1 MPLLDIQTSPD
12 CQWGLWRT
20 EETWTELL
28 AGLTRRDAYRPFLDG
43 VRSDGRR
50 AEWLAVRALL
60 RAMLGDPE
68 PIVAYRPEGDPYLPD
83 RPDLHVSFTHTRGY
97 AAAICAC
104 TSAVGIDIERPT
116 PRILRLRNR
125 FLNTDELD
133 LLGAAH
139 SDDIVSL
146 TLCWSAKESAF
157 KMLRLRSADW
167 LRDVRLVAFDPA
179 VGLLR
184 LREHLTPRT
193 DTFTIR
199 CSIAADYVLTWGCEG

>member
-1 MPLLDIQTSPD
+1 MPLLDVHTSLD

-104 TSAVGIDIERPT
+104 TPAVGIDIERPT
-116 PRILRLRNR
+116 PRILRLRDR

-133 LLGAAH
+133 LLGAAP
-139 SDDIVSL
+139 SAGAPRSRPSKCSVCGRPTGCATCASL
-146 TLCWSAKESAF
+146 PSIPPSVCSASANTS
-157 KMLRLRSADW
+157 RPAPTPSRS
-167 LRDVRLVAFDPA
+167 VAQSP
-179 VGLLR
+179 
-184 LREHLTPRT
+184 LTM
-193 DTFTIR
+193 
-199 CSIAADYVLTWGCEG
+199 C